1 VSAEHRDHEA
11 RDGETLLLRFS
22 VYHRSDGTGRT
33 MLTHAELNLAQ
44 VIRLLVYESQRI
56 AVVAS
61 ATEAAVRALHER
73 N

>member
-1 VSAEHRDHEA
+1 
-11 RDGETLLLRFS
+11 
-22 VYHRSDGTGRT
+22 